1 MIDEMWITEWF
12 DSENLGCDCGKKL
25 GKNKE
30 LGRCNECIKKFK
42 RLCQIEQFMTIL
54 NTKEV
59 W

>member
-42 RLCQIEQFMTIL
+42 EAMPNRTVYDDI
-54 NTKEV
+54 KH
-59 W
+59 